1 MKNRRRF
8 LRHETSLFVNKRTTS
23 GVFLSRATDLS
34 ASGVFLEP
42 ILEPSSL
49 PDVMGLEFEIP
60 KSNVVIRAIG
70 KVVRAGPNDG
80 VGVRFTAMSARD
92 WFLLGHYLGARRPK
106 PAHTAQ
112 QKVVTRS

>member
-8 LRHETSLFVNKRTTS
+8 PRHPTSLFVNKRTTK

-42 ILEPSSL
+42 ILEPESL
-49 PDVMGLEFEIP
+49 PDLMGLEFEIP
-60 KSNVVIRAIG
+60 SSGVVVRAIG
-70 KVVRAGPNDG
+70 EVVRSESSTG
-80 VGVRFTAMSARD
+80 VGVRFTAMTARD
-92 WFLLGHYLGARRPK
+92 WFLLGHYLGVQRPK
-106 PAHTAQ
+106 PTHREQ